1 MKLIKLITT
10 FVIAASATFQIA
22 LAEPAPAPDAMES
35 MDRLFR
41 ELRTAP
47 ANRRIEIIDAI
58 STLGKTKT
66 STNDSVFNSYGFNPK
81 NRTVLAEAIPVLID
95 TLDGTT
101 ANKAWWILISI
112 QGSCPE
118 PKREVWE
125 RWWKET
131 GQKRYTAEKTIK

>member
-58 STLGKTKT
+58 STLGKTNA
-66 STNDSVFNSYGFNPK
+66 STNPPLFSSYGFNPK
-81 NRTVLAEAIPVLID
+81 NRAVLAEAIPVLID
-95 TLDGTT
+95 TLDGTV
-101 ANKAWWILISI
+101 ANKAWGILICI
-112 QGSCPE
+112 QSSCPE
-118 PKREVWE
+118 PKKEVWQ

-131 GQKRYTAEKTIK
+131 GQKRFTAEKTIK